1 MQLLEPTVETF
12 NPPLRKPKNAWTIN
26 KIKIKHGKD
35 FKLELISELPAEQK
49 ETKVLKCVYQEE
61 PKDELY
67 KAFELI
73 LGTLINRLD
82 LRSETWR
89 DAKITEINLKET
101 DEGIDASIIACL
113 DFDGESKGIAKLEEK
128 DISYE
133 LKTEI
138 GNLIAEIEDYVG
150 GNRKQSKQMEL
161 FEQ

>member
-1 MQLLEPTVETF
+1 MQLIESAKPL
-12 NPPLRKPKNAWTIN
+12 LRKPKNGWTIN

-35 FKLELISELPAEQK
+35 FKLEMVSELPAEEK
-49 ETKVLKCVYQEE
+49 ETKILKCVYQEQ
-61 PKDELY
+61 PKNDLY

-89 DAKITEINLKET
+89 DAKITEIILKET
-101 DEGIDASIIACL
+101 EEGTNANITACL
-113 DFDGESKGIAKLEEK
+113 DFEDESKAIAKLEEK

-138 GNLIAEIEDYVG
+138 DNLLAEIEDYVG
-150 GNRKQSKQMEL
+150 GDRQHKQLSLLDQ
-161 FEQ
+161 